1 MSFTNLFTQA
11 NICVSAYPPQPCFP
25 HLLSFHLKNQLHERN
40 GSGKKAAEW
49 GFQSPQLLQALLRM
63 AVGKQQSLAIAIT
76 IRISSISIIIN
87 SKVSL
92 LLLLLLFQ
100 ATEKIVTN
108 LNSGHAC
115 MNCTPWLV

>member
-25 HLLSFHLKNQLHERN
+25 HLLSFHLKNQLHEQN

-76 IRISSISIIIN
+76 IEL
-87 SKVSL
+87 VVLVL
-92 LLLLLLFQ
+92 LLTVKSRYYYYKPLRKL
-100 ATEKIVTN
+100 
-108 LNSGHAC
+108 
-115 MNCTPWLV
+115 